1 MAQVGKIG
9 QTCPLLVSK
18 ALEVFAGE
26 LVKKAAAKAKGR
38 AAEREHQAK
47 LVAADL
53 KAVVDEN
60 EEYDFLRE
68 VVDEVAENATD
79 GGGVEAER
87 KPRSRAP
94 RKKAPK
100 DEEGGAAEGA
110 DAEGFDDGQDFAP
123 QAAAAAAPKG
133 KGKAKRKREGQY
145 DSEDDFDPKGFN

>member
-1 MAQVGKIG
+1 MDAAAEHLKRIN
-9 QTCPLLVSK
+9 LFDDK
-18 ALEVFAGE
+18 YFAEVFDAKTWDDGAGAYE
-26 LVKKAAAKAKGR
+26 L
-38 AAEREHQAK
+38 
-47 LVAADL
+47 
-53 KAVVDEN
+53 
-60 EEYDFLRE
+60 
-68 VVDEVAENATD
+68 
-79 GGGVEAER
+79 ER
-87 KPRSRAP
+87 KMRVRRNAEFMKSLGLGDGVKLAAPKPFAARAP

>member
-68 VVDEVAENATD
+68 VVDEFAENATD

-100 DEEGGAAEGA
+100 DEEGRITEPPPRECLKFQNPK
-110 DAEGFDDGQDFAP
+110 DPDGRLGILA
-123 QAAAAAAPKG
+123 G
-133 KGKAKRKREGQY
+133 LMMH
-145 DSEDDFDPKGFN
+145 